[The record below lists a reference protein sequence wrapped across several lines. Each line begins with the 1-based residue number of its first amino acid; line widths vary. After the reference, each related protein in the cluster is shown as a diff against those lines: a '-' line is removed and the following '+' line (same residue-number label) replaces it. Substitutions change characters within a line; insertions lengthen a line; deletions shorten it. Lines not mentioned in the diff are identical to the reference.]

1 MANRPPGIRVGAT
14 YRVQH
19 QDPRF
24 NGIVVEVTGFSAQVN
39 HGTGYVDVL
48 ARDDAGR
55 NYQVRSNYLARIVDI
70 PTSGHGLAL
79 LPTELQDIII
89 QESGIF
95 TAEGSRSWLG
105 GNMADVPQ
113 KGWRDWAR
121 AYIPTVA
128 ATEPDFVTR
137 SIVLEVWDSFRER
150 NINPWARQLRNE
162 RLFSDEGRV
171 VAGPNKYTRRVDIRK
186 VNGELV
192 RVPVYGMER
201 RNPVFGPNGYAHEYD
216 NNYAKFDYTE
226 FDYAQ
231 FPRRF
236 YALP

>member
-1 MANRPPGIRVGAT
+1 MSNHNHPPGVRVGAR
-14 YRVQH
+14 YRLQH
-19 QDPRF
+19 QDPQF
-24 NGIVVEVTGFSAQVN
+24 NGLIVEVTGFFDEVN
-39 HGTGYVDVL
+39 HRTGYVDVL

-55 NYQVRSNYLARIVDI
+55 NYKVRSSYLARIVDI
-70 PTSGHGLAL
+70 PRSGHGLAL

-89 QESGIF
+89 KESGIF
-95 TAEGSRSWLG
+95 TVEGSRSWLG

-113 KGWRDWAR
+113 KGWKDWAQQ
-121 AYIPTVA
+121 YIPTVA

-137 SIVLEVWDSFRER
+137 SIVLEVWEFFRDR
-150 NINPWARQLRNE
+150 NMNPWPRQLRNE
-162 RLFSDEGRV
+162 QLFSDQGRV

-186 VNGELV
+186 VNGEHV

-216 NNYAKFDYTE
+216 NNYAELETGAE
-226 FDYAQ
+226 
-231 FPRRF
+231 FPRRL